1 MQPKTRRQQ
10 KRLSANVRQAKENRA
25 DMRSTPKNHNAK
37 NNQKTPSGKKSGG
50 VFSRLATK
58 LFGRADKPQSAQ
70 QSIPYREMY
79 KDGICR
85 VNDRL
90 FTKTINFG
98 DINYHLAQNE
108 DKTQI
113 FESYCDLLNY
123 FDASIGVQ
131 ISAVNQY
138 GNPDELLKSID
149 IPMRGDGTD
158 SLCNELGEFIRGQQ
172 AKGNNGLVKTKY
184 VTFGI
189 EADNLKSAKLRAE
202 RVETDVLNNYKTL
215 GVPAQSLNGME
226 RLEVLHG
233 MFHPDGKD
241 KFGFN
246 WKDIPRTGLS
256 TKDHIAPTSFD
267 FRDGKTFRMGDHYGA
282 VSHLQIL
289 APELTDRMLA
299 DFLDLDSAVTVTIHI
314 KSVDQAEAIKT
325 IKRKLSDL
333 DKMKIEEQKKAV
345 RSGYDMDIIPTD
357 LATYGKEAQSLL
369 DDLQSRNERMFLVTI
384 LILNTAKTRQKLENE
399 VFAAAGIAQKHNCA
413 LKRLDYQQEQG
424 LMSSLP
430 LGVNQ
435 IEIKRGLTTS
445 SVAIFVPFT
454 TCELFQRGEA
464 LYYGLNALSNNLI
477 MASRKALKNPN
488 GLFLGTPG
496 SGKSFSAKRE
506 IINVFLIT
514 EDDIIISDP
523 EAEYFPLVNRLG
535 GQVIKLSPTSSQH
548 INPMDI
554 NTNYSDED
562 DPLTLKS
569 DFILSLCELIVGG
582 KSGLEP
588 VEKTIIDRCVRL
600 VYRDFLADP
609 NPAKM
614 PILQDLYDL
623 LRAQAEPEAQRL
635 ATALEIYV
643 TGSLNVFNNRTNVD
657 IANRLVC
664 YDIKEMGK
672 SLKKIA
678 MLILQDA
685 VWNRVTVNRAAK
697 KTTWFYQDEFHRAA
711 TRCTHINFDWAL
723 TA

>member
-1 MQPKTRRQQ
+1 
-10 KRLSANVRQAKENRA
+10 
-25 DMRSTPKNHNAK
+25 MRNTPKNKNAK
-37 NNQKTPSGKKSGG
+37 NTKTPSGKKSGG
-50 VFSRLATK
+50 VFCRLATK

-90 FTKTINFG
+90 FTKTLSFG
-98 DINYHLAQNE
+98 DINYHLAQND

-138 GNPDELLKSID
+138 GNPEELLKSID

-158 SLCNELGEFIRGQQ
+158 SLCTELGEFIRGQQ

-246 WKDIPRTGLS
+246 WKDIPRAGLS

-299 DFLDLDSAVTVTIHI
+299 DFLDLDSAVTVTMHI
-314 KSVDQAEAIKT
+314 KSVDQVEAIKT

-345 RSGYDMDIIPTD
+345 RSGYDMLRP
-357 LATYGKEAQSLL
+357 
-369 DDLQSRNERMFLVTI
+369 
-384 LILNTAKTRQKLENE
+384 
-399 VFAAAGIAQKHNCA
+399 
-413 LKRLDYQQEQG
+413 
-424 LMSSLP
+424 
-430 LGVNQ
+430 
-435 IEIKRGLTTS
+435 
-445 SVAIFVPFT
+445 
-454 TCELFQRGEA
+454 
-464 LYYGLNALSNNLI
+464 
-477 MASRKALKNPN
+477 
-488 GLFLGTPG
+488 
-496 SGKSFSAKRE
+496 
-506 IINVFLIT
+506 
-514 EDDIIISDP
+514 
-523 EAEYFPLVNRLG
+523 
-535 GQVIKLSPTSSQH
+535 
-548 INPMDI
+548 
-554 NTNYSDED
+554 
-562 DPLTLKS
+562 
-569 DFILSLCELIVGG
+569 
-582 KSGLEP
+582 
-588 VEKTIIDRCVRL
+588 DRV
-600 VYRDFLADP
+600 
-609 NPAKM
+609 
-614 PILQDLYDL
+614 
-623 LRAQAEPEAQRL
+623 
-635 ATALEIYV
+635 
-643 TGSLNVFNNRTNVD
+643 
-657 IANRLVC
+657 
-664 YDIKEMGK
+664 
-672 SLKKIA
+672 
-678 MLILQDA
+678 
-685 VWNRVTVNRAAK
+685 
-697 KTTWFYQDEFHRAA
+697 
-711 TRCTHINFDWAL
+711 
-723 TA
+723 